1 MDLMKLNSATR
12 KFNVPMKMRDRPINE
27 KGYVVPWF
35 VAEIEPRKWDFRAI
49 GPGKVQQAV
58 RDDVCWLCGK
68 RLGVYKTFVIG
79 PMCSV
84 NRVSAEPPSHK
95 SCARYAAQ
103 ACPFLSQP
111 KMVRNEKDLPVGHLL
126 PPGEMIA
133 RNPGVTLLWTTLSF
147 QIERGGLFRIGP
159 PNDVEWWA
167 HGRHATRQEVCDSI
181 ESGLPILAATCEGD
195 PACLAELDKA
205 VMQVAPM
212 LPQEAAH
219 A

>member
-1 MDLMKLNSATR
+1 MDYDKLNAATR
-12 KFNVPMKMRDRPINE
+12 KINVPPKMQHLPINE

-35 VAEIEPRKWDFRAI
+35 VAQIEPGKWDFRAI
-49 GPGKVQQAV
+49 GPGKVRQAV
-58 RDDVCWLCGK
+58 KDDICWLCGR
-68 RLGVYKTFVIG
+68 RLGVYKTFTIG

-95 SCARYAAQ
+95 TCARYAVQ

-111 KMVRNEKDLPVGHLL
+111 KMVRNEKDMPEGHLM

-133 RNPGVTLLWTTLSF
+133 RNPGVTLLWTTLTF

-167 HGRHATRQEVCDSI
+167 HGRHATREEVCASI

-212 LPQEAAH
+212 LPQEAA